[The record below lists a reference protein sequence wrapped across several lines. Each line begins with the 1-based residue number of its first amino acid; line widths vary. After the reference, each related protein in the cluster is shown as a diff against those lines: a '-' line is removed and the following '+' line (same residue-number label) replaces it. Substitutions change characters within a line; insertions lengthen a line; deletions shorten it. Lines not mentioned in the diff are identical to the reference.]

1 MRKIEIKHQAFWLT
15 SLLLAPTM
23 LVASHATAAD
33 SAPSSDL
40 LLNLFVEKG
49 YVSKSEADK
58 VKAEAEKRQAE
69 LNQYKETA
77 AALKAETE
85 ELRAEVATLRA
96 QADFSST
103 NDLPALEKSKMSNAL
118 DKMVFFGDIRL
129 RYESREATDPK
140 GGKISLSRERYSVRL
155 GLRGDVF
162 ENFSYGVK
170 LESSSNP
177 RSSFN
182 TFGNSSS
189 GGSTYQGPFGK
200 STAGLNISQA
210 YISWQHDDW
219 VNITF
224 GKMPNPL
231 YVTPMVWS
239 SSINPE
245 GAAETFK
252 STVGEADLFATF
264 GQFIY
269 EDTNPNQASPGYF
282 GVQNIQ
288 NPGNLYS
295 GNGTPIF
302 LLAWQAGLNYHFT
315 KDISLKVAPVF
326 YYYSGNG
333 ANTYQTLNGVTPGF
347 NNTYVGQGSTGGA
360 AGYSG
365 YPGGFYDGF
374 TANQTGIN
382 DLKVL
387 EIPVE
392 LNWSVSKM
400 HLRFFGDYAYNLK
413 GADRANAAY
422 TASQAGQSVP
432 GGTQTYAIQPIASPQ
447 TSDVKAYQIGF
458 GIGSTNLVYG
468 PMQGLVYGNSSKKNA
483 WELRTY
489 WQHIEQYSLD
499 PNLIDAD
506 FFNSNENMEGFY
518 AALAYGLSDNVI
530 ATVRYGY
537 AERINNQLGTGGG
550 AGLDIP
556 QMNPIQKYHLFQ
568 LDLGVK
574 F

>member
-1 MRKIEIKHQAFWLT
+1 MRKIEIKRPAFWLT
-15 SLLLAPTM
+15 SLLLAPAM
-23 LVASHATAAD
+23 LVANHAAAAE
-33 SAPSSDL
+33 SAPASDL

-58 VKAEAEKRQAE
+58 VKAEAEQRQAE

-85 ELRAEVATLRA
+85 ALRAEVATLRT
-96 QADFSST
+96 QSDFRST
-103 NDLPALEKSKMSNAL
+103 NDLPALEKSKMSSAL
-118 DKMVFFGDIRL
+118 DKMVVFGDIRL
-129 RYESREATDPK
+129 RYETRSAQDPQ
-140 GGKISLSRERYSVRL
+140 GGKISLNRERYSLRL
-155 GLRGDVF
+155 GVRGDLADDF
-162 ENFSYGVK
+162 HYGLR
-170 LESSSNP
+170 LETSSNP
-177 RSSFN
+177 RSSFT
-182 TFGNSSS
+182 TFGTSTSSSS
-189 GGSTYQGPFGK
+189 GGAYQGPYGK
-200 STAGLNISQA
+200 STASINVGQA
-210 YISWQHDDW
+210 YIDWRHDDW
-219 VNITF
+219 IDITM

-231 YVTPMVWS
+231 YTTTMVWS
-239 SSINPE
+239 GSINPE

-252 STVGEADLFATF
+252 HTVGEADFFATF

-269 EDTNPNQASPGYF
+269 EDTNPNQASSGYF
-282 GVQNIQ
+282 FN
-288 NPGNLYS
+288 NYA
-295 GNGTPIF
+295 GNGGPIF
-302 LLAWQAGLNYHFT
+302 LLAWQGGLNYHFT
-315 KDISLKVAPVF
+315 KDISLKVAPVL
-326 YYYSGNG
+326 YIYSGNG
-333 ANTYQTLNGVTPGF
+333 ADTSQSLSQVNPGF
-347 NNTYVGQGSTGGA
+347 SDTYVGQGIKPGSGA
-360 AGYSG
+360 ANGYSG
-365 YPGGFYDGF
+365 YPNGYYDGF

-382 DLKVL
+382 DLQVL

-413 GADRANAAY
+413 GKDRANAAY
-422 TASQAGQSVP
+422 TASQAGQNTP
-432 GGTQTYAIQPIASPQ
+432 GGLQSYPINPIASPQ